1 VCDGIRRA
9 GLRCRANHSMTIW
22 VILPAAAVCV
32 SVAYYVAGT
41 LAAIRFARRMNSPL
55 PPLPKIP
62 PRVTVLKP
70 LHGSS
75 NSLAT
80 NLVSFLEIAYPRA
93 DFYFGVE
100 SYEDAATEV
109 PVALRQ
115 RYQYANIT
123 LVVGEEPDCSN
134 RKIAK
139 LVKMADRAEKAE
151 VFVLSDADVSVE
163 RDYLKRIVGE
173 LIADEKIGIVTCA
186 YRARPGG
193 SLASRLE
200 ALYVNT
206 DFLPQILLAEMIEP
220 MHYALGATI
229 AIKRPVLE
237 AAGGFRA
244 VKDMLADDFYLGN
257 FTNTQGY
264 EIRLSN
270 SLVTL
275 TCEEK
280 SFAEFWNHQLR
291 WARTYRTVRPI
302 SIATILMH
310 GPFWALMLV
319 AVSRG
324 SAAAFAALVLVVAA
338 RLAMSAAIVA
348 RVLKMPEMLTE
359 LWIVPFKDLIMTG
372 VWFTSLLSNN
382 VMWAGRKF
390 KVFRGGVMQEV
401 KS

>member
-1 VCDGIRRA
+1 
-9 GLRCRANHSMTIW
+9 MTIW
-22 VILPAAAVCV
+22 IALPAAALVV
-32 SVAYYVAGT
+32 SMFYYAAAT
-41 LAAIRFARRMNSPL
+41 LAAIRFSKRASSPL
-55 PPLPKIP
+55 PPLPKVP
-62 PRVTVLKP
+62 PRVAVLKP
-70 LHGSS
+70 LHGST
-75 NSLAT
+75 NSLAA
-80 NLVSFLEIAYPRA
+80 NLVSFLEIAYPRVE
-93 DFYFGVE
+93 FYFGVE
-100 SYEDAATEV
+100 SYEDAAAEI

-123 LVVGEEPDCSN
+123 LVIGEEPNCSN

-139 LVKMADRAEKAE
+139 LVKMADRADKAE

-173 LIADEKIGIVTCA
+173 LMSDEKIGIVTCA

-193 SLASRLE
+193 SFASRLE

-206 DFLPQILLAEMIEP
+206 DFVPQILLAEMFEP

-229 AIKRPVLE
+229 AIKRQVLE

-244 VKDMLADDFYLGN
+244 VKNMLADDFYLGN
-257 FTNTQGY
+257 FVNSQGY
-264 EIRLSN
+264 EIKLSD
-270 SLVTL
+270 SIVTL

-280 SFAEFWNHQLR
+280 SFADFWHHQLR

-310 GPFWALMLV
+310 GPFWALVLL
-319 AVSRG
+319 AVTRG

-338 RLAMSAAIVA
+338 RLAMSAAIVG
-348 RVLKMPEMLTE
+348 RVLKMPELLSS
-359 LWIVPFKDLIMTG
+359 LWLVPFKDLIMTG
-372 VWFTSLLSNN
+372 VWFGSLLSNK
-382 VMWAGRKF
+382 VMWAGRQF
-390 KVFRGGVMQEV
+390 KVIRGGAMREV

>member
-1 VCDGIRRA
+1 
-9 GLRCRANHSMTIW
+9 MTIW
-22 VILPAAAVCV
+22 IALPAAALVV
-32 SVAYYVAGT
+32 SMFYYAAAT
-41 LAAIRFARRMNSPL
+41 LAAIRFAKRASSPL
-55 PPLPKIP
+55 PPLPKVP
-62 PRVTVLKP
+62 PRVAVLKP
-70 LHGSS
+70 LHGST
-75 NSLAT
+75 NSLAA
-80 NLVSFLEIAYPRA
+80 NLVSFLEIAYPRVE
-93 DFYFGVE
+93 FYFGVE
-100 SYEDAATEV
+100 SYEDAAAEI

-123 LVVGEEPDCSN
+123 LVIGEEPNCSN

-139 LVKMADRAEKAE
+139 LVKMADRADKAE

-173 LIADEKIGIVTCA
+173 LMSDEKIGIVTCA

-193 SLASRLE
+193 SFASRLE

-206 DFLPQILLAEMIEP
+206 DFVPQILLAEMFEP

-229 AIKRPVLE
+229 AIKRQVLE

-244 VKDMLADDFYLGN
+244 VKNMLADDFYLGN
-257 FTNTQGY
+257 FVNSQGY
-264 EIRLSN
+264 EIKLSD
-270 SLVTL
+270 SIVTL

-280 SFAEFWNHQLR
+280 SFADFWHHQLR

-310 GPFWALMLV
+310 GPFWALVLL
-319 AVSRG
+319 AVTRG

-338 RLAMSAAIVA
+338 RLAMSAAIVG
-348 RVLKMPEMLTE
+348 RVLKMPELLSG
-359 LWIVPFKDLIMTG
+359 LWLVPFKDLIMTG
-372 VWFTSLLSNN
+372 VWFGSLLSNK
-382 VMWAGRKF
+382 VMWAGRQF
-390 KVFRGGVMQEV
+390 KVIRGGAMREV

>member
-1 VCDGIRRA
+1 
-9 GLRCRANHSMTIW
+9 MTIW
-22 VILPAAAVCV
+22 MALPAAAVCV
-32 SVAYYVAGT
+32 SMFYY
-41 LAAIRFARRMNSPL
+41 AAATIAAVRFARRTTSPL
-55 PPLPKIP
+55 PPLPKVP

-75 NSLAT
+75 NSLAA
-80 NLVSFLEIAYPRA
+80 NLVSFLEIAYPRV

-100 SYEDAATEV
+100 NYEDTAAEV

-123 LVVGEEPDCSN
+123 LVIGEEPNCSN

-151 VFVLSDADVSVE
+151 VFVLSDADVSVD

-173 LIADEKIGIVTCA
+173 LIADEKTGIVTCA

-193 SLASRLE
+193 SFASRLE

-206 DFLPQILLAEMIEP
+206 DFLPQILFAEMIEP

-244 VKDMLADDFYLGN
+244 VKNMLADDFYLGN
-257 FTNTQGY
+257 FTNTRGY
-264 EIRLSN
+264 EIKLSD

-280 SFAEFWNHQLR
+280 TFAEFWNHQLR

-310 GPFWALMLV
+310 GPFWALVLLT
-319 AVSRG
+319 SGG
-324 SAAAFAALVLVVAA
+324 SAAAFATLVLVLAA
-338 RLAMSAAIVA
+338 RLAMSAAIVGS
-348 RVLKMPEMLTE
+348 VIKMPEMFSQ
-359 LWIVPFKDLIMTG
+359 LWLVPIKDLIMTG

-390 KVFRGGVMQEV
+390 KVIRGGAMHEV

>member
-1 VCDGIRRA
+1 MA
-9 GLRCRANHSMTIW
+9 
-22 VILPAAAVCV
+22 LPAAAVCV
-32 SVAYYVAGT
+32 SLLYYAAATV
-41 LAAIRFARRMNSPL
+41 AAIRFVKRTTSPL
-55 PPLPKIP
+55 LPLPKIP

-75 NSLAT
+75 NSLAA
-80 NLVSFLEIAYPRA
+80 NLVSFLEIAYPRV

-100 SYEDAATEV
+100 NYEDAAAEI

-134 RKIAK
+134 HKIAK
-139 LVKMADRAEKAE
+139 LVKMADRAEKAD
-151 VFVLSDADVSVE
+151 VFVLSDADVSVN
-163 RDYLKRIVGE
+163 RDYLRRIVGE
-173 LIADEKIGIVTCA
+173 LISDDKIGIVTCA
-186 YRARPGG
+186 YRARPSG
-193 SLASRLE
+193 SFASRLE

-229 AIKRPVLE
+229 AIKRRVLE

-257 FTNTQGY
+257 FTNAQGY
-264 EIRLSN
+264 EIKLSA

-280 SFAEFWNHQLR
+280 SFAEFWHHQLR

-310 GPFWALMLV
+310 GPFWALMLL

-324 SAAAFAALVLVVAA
+324 SAAAFAALALVVAT

-359 LWIVPFKDLIMTG
+359 LWMVPFKDLIVTG
-372 VWFTSLLSNN
+372 VWFASLLSNK
-382 VMWAGRKF
+382 VTWAGRQF
-390 KVFRGGVMQEV
+390 KVIRGGAMREV
-401 KS
+401 RS

>member
-1 VCDGIRRA
+1 MA
-9 GLRCRANHSMTIW
+9 
-22 VILPAAAVCV
+22 LPAAAVCV
-32 SVAYYVAGT
+32 SVFYYAAATV
-41 LAAIRFARRMNSPL
+41 AAIRFAKRTTSPL
-55 PPLPKIP
+55 PSIPKVP
-62 PRVTVLKP
+62 PRVAVLKP

-75 NSLAT
+75 NSLAA
-80 NLVSFLEIAYPRA
+80 NLVSFLEIAYPRI
-93 DFYFGVE
+93 DFYFGVHN
-100 SYEDAATEV
+100 YEDPAAEV

-139 LVKMADRAEKAE
+139 LIKMADRSEKAE
-151 VFVLSDADVSVE
+151 IFVLSDADVSVE

-173 LIADEKIGIVTCA
+173 LTSDEKIGIVTCA

-193 SLASRLE
+193 SFASRLE

-229 AIKRPVLE
+229 AIKRKVLE

-244 VKDMLADDFYLGN
+244 VKNMLADDFYLGN
-257 FTNTQGY
+257 FTNAQGY
-264 EIRLSN
+264 EIKLSD
-270 SLVTL
+270 SIVTL

-280 SFAEFWNHQLR
+280 SFAEFWHHQLR

-319 AVSRG
+319 ALSRG
-324 SAAAFAALVLVVAA
+324 SAAAFSALVLVLAA
-338 RLAMSAAIVA
+338 RLAMSAAIVS
-348 RVLKMPEMLTE
+348 RVLKMPEMLSQ
-359 LWIVPFKDLIMTG
+359 LWRVPFKDLIMIG
-372 VWFTSLLSNN
+372 VWFASLFSNK
-382 VMWAGRKF
+382 VMWAGRQF
-390 KVFRGGVMQEV
+390 KVIRGGAMREV
-401 KS
+401 

>member
-1 VCDGIRRA
+1 
-9 GLRCRANHSMTIW
+9 MTIW
-22 VILPAAAVCV
+22 MVLPAAAVCV
-32 SVAYYVAGT
+32 SIFYYAAATV
-41 LAAIRFARRMNSPL
+41 AAIRFAKRTASPL
-55 PPLPKIP
+55 PPLPKVP
-62 PRVTVLKP
+62 PRVAVLKP
-70 LHGSS
+70 LHGTS
-75 NSLAT
+75 NSLAA
-80 NLVSFLEIAYPRA
+80 NLVSFLEIAYPRVE
-93 DFYFGVE
+93 FYFGVE
-100 SYEDAATEV
+100 NYEDAAAEI

-123 LVVGEEPDCSN
+123 LMVGEEPNCSN
-134 RKIAK
+134 HKIAK

-151 VFVLSDADVSVE
+151 IFVLSDADVSVE

-173 LIADEKIGIVTCA
+173 LLSDDKVGIVTCA

-206 DFLPQILLAEMIEP
+206 DFLPQILLADMIEP

-229 AIKRPVLE
+229 AIKRKVLE

-257 FTNTQGY
+257 FTNAQGY
-264 EIRLSN
+264 EIKLSD

-275 TCEEK
+275 TCEEQ
-280 SFAEFWNHQLR
+280 SLSEFWHHQLR

-310 GPFWALMLV
+310 GPFWALMLL
-319 AVSRG
+319 AVTRG
-324 SAAAFAALVLVVAA
+324 SAAAFATLVLVVSA
-338 RLAMSAAIVA
+338 RLAMSAAIVG

-359 LWIVPFKDLIMTG
+359 LWMVPIKDLIMTG
-372 VWFTSLLSNN
+372 VWFASLLSNK
-382 VMWAGRKF
+382 VMWAGRRF
-390 KVFRGGVMQEV
+390 KVIRGGAMREV
-401 KS
+401 

>member
-1 VCDGIRRA
+1 
-9 GLRCRANHSMTIW
+9 MTIW
-22 VILPAAAVCV
+22 IVLSAVAVCV
-32 SVAYYVAGT
+32 SMFYYIAATV
-41 LAAIRFARRMNSPL
+41 AAIKFAKRTTSPL

-62 PRVTVLKP
+62 PRVAVLKP
-70 LHGSS
+70 LHGST
-75 NSLAT
+75 NSLAA
-80 NLVSFLEIAYPRA
+80 NLVGFLEIAYPRVEY
-93 DFYFGVE
+93 YFGVE
-100 SYEDAATEV
+100 SYEDAAAEI

-123 LVVGEEPDCSN
+123 LVIGEEPNCSN

-151 VFVLSDADVSVE
+151 VFVLSDADVSID

-173 LIADEKIGIVTCA
+173 LVSDEKIGIVTCA

-193 SLASRLE
+193 SFASRLE

-229 AIKRPVLE
+229 AIKGKVLE

-244 VKDMLADDFYLGN
+244 VKNMLADDFYLGN
-257 FTNTQGY
+257 FVNTQGY
-264 EIRLSN
+264 EIKLSDAI
-270 SLVTL
+270 VTL

-280 SFAEFWNHQLR
+280 SFAEFWHHQLR

-310 GPFWALMLV
+310 GPFWALVLV
-319 AVSRG
+319 AASRG
-324 SAAAFAALVLVVAA
+324 SAAAFATLVLVVAA
-338 RLAMSAAIVA
+338 RLAMSAAIVG
-348 RVLKMPEMLTE
+348 RVLKMPEMLSG
-359 LWIVPFKDLIMTG
+359 LWLVSFKDLIMTG
-372 VWFTSLLSNN
+372 VLVCKPLHH
-382 VMWAGRKF
+382 
-390 KVFRGGVMQEV
+390 KV
-401 KS
+401 

>member
-1 VCDGIRRA
+1 M
-9 GLRCRANHSMTIW
+9 S
-22 VILPAAAVCV
+22 VIYYAVATV
-32 SVAYYVAGT
+32 
-41 LAAIRFARRMNSPL
+41 AAIKFARRTTSPL
-55 PPLPKIP
+55 LPLPKIP
-62 PRVTVLKP
+62 PRVAMLKP
-70 LHGSS
+70 LHGTSD
-75 NSLAT
+75 SLAA
-80 NLVSFLEIAYPRA
+80 NLISFLEISYPRA

-100 SYEDAATEV
+100 NYEDTAAEV
-109 PVALRQ
+109 PVAIRQ
-115 RYQYANIT
+115 RYQHASIT
-123 LVVGEEPDCSN
+123 LVVGEEPGCSN
-134 RKIAK
+134 HKIAK

-151 VFVLSDADVSVE
+151 VFVLSDADVCVD

-173 LIADEKIGIVTCA
+173 LISDEKIGIVTCA

-193 SLASRLE
+193 SFASRLE

-257 FTNTQGY
+257 FTNAQGY
-264 EIRLSN
+264 EIKLSD

-280 SFAEFWNHQLR
+280 NFAEFWNHQLR
-291 WARTYRTVRPI
+291 WARTYRFVRPI
-302 SIATILMH
+302 SIATIVTH
-310 GPFWALMLV
+310 GPFWALMLL

-338 RLAMSAAIVA
+338 RLTMSAAIVS
-348 RVLKMPEMLTE
+348 RVVKMPEMLSD
-359 LWIVPFKDLIMTG
+359 LWLVPIKDLIMTG
-372 VWFTSLLSNN
+372 VWFASLLSNN

-390 KVFRGGVMQEV
+390 KVIRSGAMHEV
-401 KS
+401 KN

>member
-1 VCDGIRRA
+1 
-9 GLRCRANHSMTIW
+9 MTIW
-22 VILPAAAVCV
+22 IALPAAAVFV
-32 SVAYYVAGT
+32 SLCYYAAAT
-41 LAAIRFARRMNSPL
+41 AAAIRFAKRTTSPL
-55 PPLPKIP
+55 PPLPKAP

-75 NSLAT
+75 NSLAA
-80 NLVSFLEIAYPRA
+80 NLVSFLEVAYPRI

-100 SYEDAATEV
+100 NYEDPAAEV

-123 LVVGEEPDCSN
+123 LVVGEEPNSSN

-139 LVKMADRAEKAE
+139 VIKMADRAEKAE

-173 LIADEKIGIVTCA
+173 LMSDEKVGIVTCA

-193 SLASRLE
+193 SFASRLE

-229 AIKRPVLE
+229 AIKRKVLE

-244 VKDMLADDFYLGN
+244 VKNMLADDFYLGN
-257 FTNTQGY
+257 FTNAQGY
-264 EIRLSN
+264 EIKLSD
-270 SLVTL
+270 SIVTL

-280 SFAEFWNHQLR
+280 SFAEFWHHQLR

-319 AVSRG
+319 ALSRG
-324 SAAAFAALVLVVAA
+324 SAAAFAALVLVLAA
-338 RLAMSAAIVA
+338 RLAMSAAIVS
-348 RVLKMPEMLTE
+348 RVLKMPEMLSQ
-359 LWIVPFKDLIMTG
+359 LWMVPFKDLIMTG
-372 VWFTSLLSNN
+372 VWLASLFSNK
-382 VMWAGRKF
+382 VMWAGRQF
-390 KVFRGGVMQEV
+390 KVIRGGAMREV
-401 KS
+401 

>member
-1 VCDGIRRA
+1 
-9 GLRCRANHSMTIW
+9 MTIW
-22 VILPAAAVCV
+22 IALPAAAVCV
-32 SVAYYVAGT
+32 SMFYYAAAT
-41 LAAIRFARRMNSPL
+41 IAAIRFAKRTTSPV
-55 PPLPKIP
+55 PPLPKVP
-62 PRVTVLKP
+62 PRVAVLKP
-70 LHGSS
+70 LHGTT
-75 NSLAT
+75 NSLAA
-80 NLVSFLEIAYPRA
+80 NLISFLEIAYPRA
-93 DFYFGVE
+93 EFYFGVE
-100 SYEDAATEV
+100 NYEDAAAEI

-123 LVVGEEPDCSN
+123 LVVGEEPNCSN
-134 RKIAK
+134 HKIAK

-151 VFVLSDADVSVE
+151 IFVLSDADVSVE

-173 LIADEKIGIVTCA
+173 LISDDKVGIVTCA

-193 SLASRLE
+193 SFASRLE

-206 DFLPQILLAEMIEP
+206 DFLPQILLADMIEP

-229 AIKRPVLE
+229 AIKRKVLE

-257 FTNTQGY
+257 FTNAQGY
-264 EIRLSN
+264 EIKLSD

-280 SFAEFWNHQLR
+280 SLAEFWHHQLR

-310 GPFWALMLV
+310 GPFWALILL
-319 AVSRG
+319 ASTRG
-324 SAAAFAALVLVVAA
+324 SFAAFATLVLVVAG
-338 RLAMSAAIVA
+338 RLAMSAAIVG

-359 LWIVPFKDLIMTG
+359 LWMVPFKDLIMTG
-372 VWFTSLLSNN
+372 VWFASLLSNN
-382 VMWAGRKF
+382 VMWAGRRF
-390 KVFRGGVMQEV
+390 KVIRGGAMREV
-401 KS
+401 RS